1 MIPKRRTDNMYR
13 NLVLYR
19 NELKNTVVPR
29 YKTIGIVAELL
40 MSKEIFSK
48 NTEISDFLSAV
59 FSTKYKDYVMK
70 SRTLIIAR
78 CCRIVLNCE
87 EKDYAIYKKK
97 LFQFVNVK
105 IETLKR
111 EGGIKKEKNQFDG
124 WMS

>member
-59 FSTKYKDYVMK
+59 FSTKYKEYQT
-70 SRTLIIAR
+70 SRTFASPIGWNFAVFIASYFEQ
-78 CCRIVLNCE
+78 N
-87 EKDYAIYKKK
+87 
-97 LFQFVNVK
+97 
-105 IETLKR
+105 
-111 EGGIKKEKNQFDG
+111 NQ
-124 WMS
+124 